1 MKKMSLAIVAFVV
14 LLLSGCT
21 AYYPYNSYYQP
32 GPVVI
37 QSRPVYIQPSPV
49 YIQSYPRC
57 AWVRKWDHY
66 YRTYR
71 NVRVCR

>member
-1 MKKMSLAIVAFVV
+1 MKSISLAIVAFVV

-21 AYYPYNSYYQP
+21 AYYPYNSYYQSS
-32 GPVVI
+32 PVII
-37 QSRPVYIQPSPV
+37 QSRPVYIQP
-49 YIQSYPRC
+49 YPRC
-57 AWVRKWDHY
+57 AWVRQWDHY